1 MTAFTGIW
9 RNGDFRLL
17 LGGQL
22 ISQLGDS
29 LQILALPLIVLSLT
43 GSATQAGLVLGIST
57 ATYLLVGLVA
67 GALVDRWNRKR
78 TMIWCEV
85 GRAVLTATVPLA
97 MIFDAL
103 TMAQLYTVAIS
114 TGILTV
120 IFRSAWSA
128 ALPNIVPAHQL
139 PDALGATH
147 AAGSTLSIVGS
158 SIAGAAYAL
167 GRAVPFVFNV
177 VSFLVSAVTLRMIR
191 TEFQQQPANEATPRG
206 RRLAHEIRE
215 GLRWLWG
222 QRVLRLLTIVEAAD
236 AMRFGAGY
244 LLIIE
249 LARHVGAGP
258 VQVGLVFTGAAIGGL
273 AGGLLAGR
281 IAGRFALGRVAT
293 VMLWVEAAAFPLYAV
308 APSWIWLAVVAFAES
323 VITPIYSVAMDTYR
337 LSITPDRMRGRVMS
351 ALQTLVTGGTAVGTM
366 IGGVLLT
373 WIGAPA
379 LALACAGWLL
389 ALAVLTTA
397 SRTLRN
403 ARAETAPAGEE

>member
-103 TMAQLYTVAIS
+103 TMAQLYIVA
-114 TGILTV
+114 
-120 IFRSAWSA
+120 
-128 ALPNIVPAHQL
+128 AHQL